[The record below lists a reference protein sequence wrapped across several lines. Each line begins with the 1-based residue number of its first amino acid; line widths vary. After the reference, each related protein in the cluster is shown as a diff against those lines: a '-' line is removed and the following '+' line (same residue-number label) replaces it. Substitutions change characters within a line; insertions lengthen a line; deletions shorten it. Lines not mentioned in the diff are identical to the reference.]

1 MLLAL
6 SIVSE
11 QGADLGASAYKV
23 FDEQGG
29 SIGRVAGNDWVLP
42 DAQNF
47 VSSRHARV
55 LATNGAFYLEDT
67 SSNGTFINSPGQAI
81 SRDQPQVLSDGDRLF
96 IGDYEIVVQVIADE
110 PVVAIEPTAP
120 PPDATELVSAPPDVT
135 LHQAAMQAAIRVA
148 FRSMLAK
155 LQPEKLREIDPEREA
170 HFRMLFG
177 DEFAVAYREHLKQ
190 LLADSRPRDS
200 R

>member
-11 QGADLGASAYKV
+11 QGVDLGASAYKV

-47 VSSRHARV
+47 VSSRHAKV
-55 LATNGAFYLEDT
+55 LAANGTFYLEDT
-67 SSNGTFINSPGQAI
+67 SSNGTFINSPSQAT
-81 SRDQPQVLSDGDRLF
+81 SRDQPQPLSDGDRLF
-96 IGDYEIVVQVIADE
+96 IGDYEIVVQIIADE
-110 PVVAIEPTAP
+110 PAVVTEETSAR
-120 PPDATELVSAPPDVT
+120 PDVTEMVSGPPDVT

-155 LQPEKLREIDPEREA
+155 LQPDRLREIDPDREA
-170 HFRMLFG
+170 HFRSLFG
-177 DEFAVAYREHLKQ
+177 DDFAVAYSEHLKQ
-190 LLADSRPRDS
+190 LLTDSRARGS